1 MAGLL
6 FAASSGRCSARAMD
20 LETAGAAYMENV
32 TNALDRAVRASH
44 AMSSMPSPP
53 GCFSE

>member
-32 TNALDRAVRASH
+32 TNALIEQCEQAT
-44 AMSSMPSPP
+44 P
-53 GCFSE
+53 